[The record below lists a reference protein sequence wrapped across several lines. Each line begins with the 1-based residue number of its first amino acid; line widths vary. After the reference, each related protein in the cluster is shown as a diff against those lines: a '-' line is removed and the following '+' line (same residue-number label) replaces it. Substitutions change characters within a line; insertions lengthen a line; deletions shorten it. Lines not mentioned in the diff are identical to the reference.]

1 MAHVTQS
8 FYKWKSIITADLER
22 ETQHE
27 ANAEADARKGI
38 PKTEQS
44 KLSVR
49 EREIIDQGIA
59 KIDAQVAEAKDILQ
73 DKENIKDALKKK
85 IESDSFHTIAS
96 DMSAN
101 LNRSI
106 QEFSGKII
114 DQYHDWNKHKKEY
127 AEFKSD
133 HRLLR
138 PASIKSFPV
147 KLFSLILI
155 VGLLIFEIS
164 VNSGFLRTALPGGFN
179 EAKAMA
185 QSIAFVN
192 VLLSF
197 LIGMGVMRNLN
208 HYKKSK
214 RISGSLILSLY
225 VLLFVWLNFMLGI
238 YRTLAANATNAGV
251 EVTETLMTKW
261 GFMAAQPWANLD
273 SINVQGWIL
282 VIMGISFATI
292 SLFDG
297 YFFADTYPGYGKMG
311 AKLRDS
317 ELAWLKLKD
326 KFQQSG
332 KAAHEN
338 SRGLAKERQA
348 VDYNNREELDE
359 LLNNFQET
367 FNEYNA
373 TSYKWNASISHCI
386 DEYRNINTEKRTTPS
401 PEYFNTSYSL
411 GERETN
417 PALMFTSQYE
427 SCFMKD
433 VDREDYIKNLNKLN
447 TEHYDRSIAEIDQ
460 EFVEYNKNLER
471 LCNENT
477 IY

>member
-1 MAHVTQS
+1 MANKTQS
-8 FYKWKSIITADLER
+8 FYKWQSIIIAELER

-27 ANAEADARKGI
+27 ANADADARKGI
-38 PKTEQS
+38 PKTEQ
-44 KLSVR
+44 LTLGVR
-49 EREIIDQGIA
+49 EREIIDQGID
-59 KIDAQVAEAKDILQ
+59 KIDTQVKEAKEVLQ
-73 DKENIKDALKKK
+73 IKENIKDALEKS
-85 IESDSFHTIAS
+85 IENDSFHTIAS
-96 DMSAN
+96 DMGAN

-133 HRLLR
+133 HRLSR
-138 PASIKSFPV
+138 PSSLKSSTV
-147 KLFSLILI
+147 KLFSLIL
-155 VGLLIFEIS
+155 VAGLLIFEIS

-208 HYKKSK
+208 HYKKST
-214 RISGSLILSLY
+214 RISGGLILSLY
-225 VLLFVWLNFMLGI
+225 ILLFVWLNFMLGI

-251 EVTETLMTKW
+251 DITEVLMTEW

-311 AKLRDS
+311 EKLRDS
-317 ELAWLKLKD
+317 ELNYLKIKD
-326 KFQQSG
+326 KFQKSG
-332 KAAHEN
+332 KVAHEN
-338 SRGLAKERQA
+338 SRELAKERQA

-373 TSYKWNASISHCI
+373 TSYKWNNAISHCI
-386 DEYRNINTEKRTTPS
+386 AEYRNINSEKRTTPS
-401 PEYFNTSYSL
+401 PEYFNISYSL

-433 VDREDYIKNLNKLN
+433 VDRKDYLKNLNTLN
-447 TEHYDRSIAEIDQ
+447 TEHYDRSIGEIDR
-460 EFVEYNKNLER
+460 EFSEYNKNLER
-471 LCNENT
+471 LCNENS